1 MNDAPIPR
9 QPPSF
14 VPTLTE
20 VVQAHAVAADAP
32 AMAASP
38 APAMP
43 AALSPASLEDLQDQM
58 VQRVMQRVSQSLDL
72 RLREAVAQVVLDQ
85 TRGIGPLIAREVQAA
100 VHELVAEALAAEQGR

>member
-9 QPPSF
+9 QPPNF

-20 VVQAHAVAADAP
+20 VVQARSAAAQAP
-32 AMAASP
+32 TTATTATMAA
-38 APAMP
+38 P
-43 AALSPASLEDLQDQM
+43 AALSPASQPNLQDLL

-85 TRGIGPLIAREVQAA
+85 TRGIAPLIAREVQAA